1 MIRSGCEVKGG
12 RGDPGG
18 ADKIIL
24 DHNVLGSV
32 DESLAPRRVAQ
43 AKTAADLLRPT
54 QRGIG
59 WSFASFVV

>member
-1 MIRSGCEVKGG
+1 MIRSGCEEKGS
-12 RGDPGG
+12 RGVSGG

-32 DESLAPRRVAQ
+32 DESLAPRSVAQ
-43 AKTAADLLRPT
+43 AKTAAELLRPT

-59 WSFASFVV
+59 